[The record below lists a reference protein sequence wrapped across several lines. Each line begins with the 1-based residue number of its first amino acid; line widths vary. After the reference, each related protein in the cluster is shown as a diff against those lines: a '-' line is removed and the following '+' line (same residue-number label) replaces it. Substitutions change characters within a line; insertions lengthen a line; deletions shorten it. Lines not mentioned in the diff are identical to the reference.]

1 MRAPNS
7 AAPPGGNG
15 TISRIGLLGYC
26 AAAAVEISAA
36 IKAATILVMAPLR
49 LYAGR
54 TQRAA
59 VAFHLLL
66 HERGQ
71 VFGRRRAE
79 REGLALHGR
88 LHVRA
93 LHRIAELLVD
103 ALHDLARHLRG
114 AEEPGPGGDREL

>member
-1 MRAPNS
+1 MRAPSS
-7 AAPPGGNG
+7 AAPPGGKG

-26 AAAAVEISAA
+26 AAAAVDISAR
-36 IKAATILVMAPLR
+36 IKAAAILVMASLR
-49 LYAGR
+49 FDAGR
-54 TQRAA
+54 AQRAA

-79 REGLALHGR
+79 GEGLALHGG

-93 LHRIAELLVD
+93 LHRIAELLVE
-103 ALHDLARHLRG
+103 ALHELARHLRR
-114 AEEPGPGGDREL
+114 A